1 MSHFYGLVTG
11 SGKTKAT
18 RGGTKNS
25 GITGCV
31 ASWTGAIRT
40 ELWYAPEE
48 DVNKYS
54 VIMIPWRGIGG
65 QRIMATGTVGEF
77 KWMETGS

>member
-1 MSHFYGLVTG
+1 MAHFYGLVTG
-11 SGKTKAT
+11 NTSKAS
-18 RGGTKNS
+18 RCGTKDS
-25 GITGCV
+25 GMTGCV

-54 VIMIPWRGIGG
+54 VIMIPWRGVGPT
-65 QRIMATGTVGEF
+65 RILNTGIVGRDDSKEAA
-77 KWMETGS
+77 